1 LADHVHA
8 GAGEFAAQR
17 GFLAVLVG
25 ADAGAGK
32 RADARA
38 DQRALAALDRV
49 VAGQQAGHGAD
60 ARADERARAGAVGV
74 VRILGLAGVG
84 GAAGKQDR
92 ASEGGAQSGGG
103 KLAHAMS
110 PGRWAV
116 PASDLNARPS

>member
-1 LADHVHA
+1 AGMPGDARLDRGAA
-8 GAGEFAAQR
+8 GAA
-17 GFLAVLVG
+17 
-25 ADAGAGK
+25 
-32 RADARA
+32 
-38 DQRALAALDRV
+38 DRV
-49 VAGQQAGHGAD
+49 VAGQQAGDGAD
-60 ARADERARAGAVGV
+60 ARADGRARAGAVGV